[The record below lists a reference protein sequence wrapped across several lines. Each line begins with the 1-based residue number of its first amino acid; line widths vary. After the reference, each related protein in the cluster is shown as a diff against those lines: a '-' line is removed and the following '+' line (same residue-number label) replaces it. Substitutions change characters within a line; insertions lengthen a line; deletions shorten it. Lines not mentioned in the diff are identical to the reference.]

1 MSLTKFENSGIT
13 HIHNKLAGA
22 DNDYTDDMRNVVSL
36 AAGKSAQE
44 DIARWPGYE
53 TSPLHRLD
61 GFASRCNVGQV
72 LYKDES
78 ERFGLKSFKALG
90 GSYAVA
96 KQLLQNIAL
105 EVDEVPTMDDLFSRK
120 YADIVN
126 TITVATATDG
136 NHGRAVAWGA
146 QLFGCRCVIYIHAD
160 VSEFREQK
168 MASYGAD
175 VRRIDGNYD
184 DSVREADKAAA
195 ANDWIIVSDNSYEG
209 YMEIPKYVTAGYTA
223 MLGEIVTQLA
233 GKIPSHVFVQGG
245 CGGLASSVCGY
256 FWDLWGE
263 KRPRLIVV
271 EPEQANCLQ
280 LSALEGELVV
290 VEGKLETLM
299 AGLACGE
306 VSPLAWEI
314 LRTGADDFVT
324 LPEKYV
330 ACAMRVMAKG
340 ESDDP
345 CVEAG
350 ESAVA
355 GVGMLLAL
363 AGDDVARDALCLNDA
378 SSVLLLGTEG
388 ATDPELYEK
397 LISTTD
403 S

>member
-1 MSLTKFENSGIT
+1 VSLSEFENSGIT
-13 HIHNKLAGA
+13 LVHNSLASA
-22 DNDYTDDMRNVVSL
+22 DNDYTDDMRSVVSL
-36 AAGKSAQE
+36 AVGRSAQE

-53 TSPLHRLD
+53 ASPLHCLD
-61 GFASRCNVGQV
+61 GFSSLCNVGQV

-96 KQLLQNIAL
+96 QLLLQTIAS
-105 EVDEVPTMDDLFSRK
+105 EVDETPTMDDLFSRK

-126 TITVATATDG
+126 AITVATATDG
-136 NHGRAVAWGA
+136 NHGRSVAWGA

-160 VSEFREQK
+160 VSKYREQK

-175 VRRIDGNYD
+175 VKRISGNYD
-184 DSVREADKAAA
+184 DSLRVAAKAAA
-195 ANDWIIVSDNSYEG
+195 ASDWIIVSDNSYEG
-209 YMEIPKYVTAGYTA
+209 YLEIPKYVTAGYTV
-223 MLGEIVTQLA
+223 MLGEIVAQLA
-233 GKIPSHVFVQGG
+233 SKIPSHVFVQGG
-245 CGGLASSVCGY
+245 CGGLASGVCGY

-263 KRPRLIVV
+263 RRPRLIVV

-280 LSALEGELVV
+280 LSALEGDLVV
-290 VEGKLETLM
+290 VDGKLETLM

-306 VSPLAWEI
+306 VSPLAWKI

-330 ACAMRVMAKG
+330 ARAMRVMAGG
-340 ESDDP
+340 EGEDP
-345 CVEAG
+345 SVEAG

-355 GVGMLLAL
+355 GVGVLLAL
-363 AGDDVARDALCLNDA
+363 ARDDAARDALGLNDE
-378 SSVLLLGTEG
+378 SSVLVLGTEG

-397 LISTTD
+397 LISTTEP
-403 S
+403 